1 MTMVMINKELS
12 GTISWYNH
20 KLSTGKKQKNVS
32 NYNSHAYSL
41 VRDYGKRVVQYDNL
55 IALFP

>member
-1 MTMVMINKELS
+1 MINKELV

-20 KLSTGKKQKNVS
+20 KF
-32 NYNSHAYSL
+32 SHAYSL
-41 VRDYGKRVVQYDNL
+41 VRDYEKRVVQYDNL